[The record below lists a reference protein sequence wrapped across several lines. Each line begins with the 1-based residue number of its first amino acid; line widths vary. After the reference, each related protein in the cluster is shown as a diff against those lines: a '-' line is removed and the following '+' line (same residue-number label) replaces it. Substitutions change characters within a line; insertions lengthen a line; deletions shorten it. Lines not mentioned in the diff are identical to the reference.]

1 MKTAPEAD
9 ALEELA
15 RTLKQ
20 VDDRI
25 QVYLLPS
32 DPEGPSQDTDLH
44 VAVLANVEDERLM
57 TLNEAIADIVEDV
70 NLKLNY
76 DPFVVAH
83 PTNRDDM
90 LAKSARKNGVRL

>member
-1 MKTAPEAD
+1 MKTASKAD

-15 RTLKQ
+15 RALKQ

-32 DPEGPSQDTDLH
+32 DPQGPSQDNDLH
-44 VAVLANVEDERLM
+44 VAVLANVEDKRLM
-57 TLNEAIADIVEDV
+57 ALNESIADIVQDI

-76 DPFVVAH
+76 DPFLVAH

-90 LAKSARKNGVRL
+90 LAQSARHSGTRL

>member
-1 MKTAPEAD
+1 MKTASKAD

-15 RTLKQ
+15 RALKQ

-25 QVYLLPS
+25 QVYVLPS
-32 DPEGPSQDTDLH
+32 DPHGPSQDNDLH

-57 TLNEAIADIVEDV
+57 ALNEAIADIVQDI
-70 NLKLNY
+70 NLKLSY

-90 LAKSARKNGVRL
+90 LAQSARKNGVRL